1 MTRQSAIIKFVALG
15 LGIICLIQGY
25 VIYDKLYRENPT
37 EQVSQWSGSDID
49 QFSSSLQER
58 FKNRQSNDSNLFD
71 RFFNRDFFS
80 SQPDPFAEMD
90 KLHEH
95 MQSLMDN
102 GFRSSFDNSWDN
114 WFRQRFSFND
124 KNNGGVYYEQEEGDK
139 AYQITF
145 HIPNLENN
153 QLNVEVKENHITI
166 NGQFSQ
172 VREQKDDFGNVISR
186 RQSHQ
191 SISKMIPTPYD
202 ADYEKAEIDHQKD
215 KIVITLPKR

>member
-1 MTRQSAIIKFVALG
+1 
-15 LGIICLIQGY
+15 
-25 VIYDKLYRENPT
+25 LYRENPT
-37 EQVSQWSGSDID
+37 EHVSQWNGSDID

-58 FKNRQSNDSNLFD
+58 FKNRQTNDRNLFD
-71 RFFNRDFFS
+71 QFFNRDFFS
-80 SQPDPFAEMD
+80 SRSDPFMEME
-90 KLHEH
+90 KLHEQI
-95 MQSLMDN
+95 QSLMDN
-102 GFRSSFDNSWDN
+102 SFRSSFDNSWDN
-114 WFRQRFSFND
+114 WFSQRFSLND
-124 KNNGGVYYEQEEGDK
+124 KKNGGVSYEQEEGDK

-145 HIPNLENN
+145 HIPNLKNN

-172 VREQKDDFGNVISR
+172 VQEKKDDLGNVISR
-186 RQSHQ
+186 RQINQ